1 MTGFDAKSVFEKI
14 KNNEQKN
21 ANGGNGMSSFTNPLI
36 LKPKANV
43 NYVLR
48 LLWLP
53 PAADSDREY
62 PMINSYIHKIW
73 DEHATGSKEQ
83 KVICPTSQYM
93 LGETPTA
100 FKKCPICAAASQ
112 FYKEGQAGSESAEEL
127 YNTFRRT
134 CVGYVPVYVVNG
146 PDEDLHQVRI
156 LQYGKQFKDFFDS
169 KIFGIVKQSRN
180 GEESPAIDSDEV
192 IGLDAFMY
200 YDATNN
206 EIINTG
212 YDLIIQASSKKM
224 IIKNKEVTMPVYS
237 LDFARKARKINEI
250 DGVDMN
256 SNAGVK
262 YFKDLNE
269 AILHFDD
276 DFYKKSTDAELQ
288 AFKTKYITKAEAI
301 EAEEDE
307 PIHESVKTSIPK
319 SPAAFDKP
327 MLGKTEED
335 AIGYDDAPVVAPVTN
350 KVTTS
355 ASDDNDLPRTE
366 NGEIDINALLGGI

>member
-1 MTGFDAKSVFEKI
+1 MSGFDAKSVFEKI
-14 KNNEQKN
+14 KSNEQKN
-21 ANGGNGMSSFTNPLI
+21 ANGGSGTSAFSNPLI

-53 PAADSDREY
+53 PSSTSDREY

-83 KVICPTSQYM
+83 KVVCPTSQYM
-93 LGETPTA
+93 LGETPSA

-112 FYKEGQAGSESAEEL
+112 FYKDGQAGSESAEEL

-146 PDEDLHQVRI
+146 PEEDLHQVRI
-156 LQYGKQFKDFFDS
+156 LQYGKQFKDFFDL
-169 KIFGIVKQSRN
+169 KIFGIVKQARN
-180 GEESPAIDSDEV
+180 GEEVPSVDADEV

-200 YDATNN
+200 YDSTNN
-206 EIINTG
+206 EVINTG

-224 IIKNKEVTMPVYS
+224 IIKNKEVTMPVYT
-237 LDFARKARKINEI
+237 LDFARKARKISSI
-250 DGVDMN
+250 DGVDLD
-256 SNAGVK
+256 STAGVK

-288 AFKTKYITKAEAI
+288 AFKTKYITKAEAESEEVETDMYDEPVI
-301 EAEEDE
+301 TKPVSKPAPVDVEEDG
-307 PIHESVKTSIPK
+307 
-319 SPAAFDKP
+319 
-327 MLGKTEED
+327 LN
-335 AIGYDDAPVVAPVTN
+335 YDDEPVVSKPVSKPAPKAAVT
-350 KVTTS
+350 
-355 ASDDNDLPRTE
+355 DDNDLPRTE